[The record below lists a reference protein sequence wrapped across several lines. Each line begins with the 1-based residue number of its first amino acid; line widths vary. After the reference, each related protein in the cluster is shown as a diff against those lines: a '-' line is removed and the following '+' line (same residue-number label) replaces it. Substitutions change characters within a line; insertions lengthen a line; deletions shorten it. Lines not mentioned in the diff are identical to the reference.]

1 MDFALSSLRGKR
13 TVPVRPNHFT
23 SYAYSFRMN
32 PIRIASIAILSCL
45 SIPAAAEGL
54 QSYEAG
60 SYSIR
65 ARIEELHKITSAI
78 EARLKETALPANEKE
93 LRLACLQQYASEK
106 AKLQNDLESGRKA
119 SESIFVTYLTQNS
132 DQECTAGLSIP

>member
-1 MDFALSSLRGKR
+1 
-13 TVPVRPNHFT
+13 
-23 SYAYSFRMN
+23 MN
-32 PIRIASIAILSCL
+32 LIRVTFIAILSCL
-45 SIPAAAEGL
+45 SIPVVAEGL

-78 EARLKETALPANEKE
+78 EARLEETALAAKEKE

-106 AKLQNDLESGRKA
+106 EKLQNDLESGRKV
-119 SESIFVTYLTQNS
+119 SESIFVTYLDQKS
-132 DQECTAGLSIP
+132 DQECTTGLSIPSLEQPTINFH

>member
-1 MDFALSSLRGKR
+1 M
-13 TVPVRPNHFT
+13 VPVRPNHLT

-32 PIRIASIAILSCL
+32 LIRITSIAILSGL
-45 SIPAAAEGL
+45 SVPVVAEGL

-78 EARLKETALPANEKE
+78 EARLEEPALPAKEKE
-93 LRLACLQQYASEK
+93 LRLACLEQYASEK
-106 AKLQNDLESGRKA
+106 AKLQDDLESGRKV
-119 SESIFVTYLTQNS
+119 SESIFVTYLAQKS
-132 DQECTAGLSIP
+132 DQECTAGLSIPSLVQP